1 MNELT
6 QNIQK
11 MMVPKAAIIAYK
23 YEDRRNSDTRY
34 FIELRPI
41 GKSGQMGAG
50 IPVTYEFMN
59 TLLESYTE
67 EMSGIPAGRVPEN
80 MLACN
85 PRKGQEKYVWYN
97 PPGRRRMYFTK
108 GLNIENGEFNLPGII
123 YVVERGGLNVFAF
136 KGERPGMDDR
146 LCKAPYFN
154 VNATSGSVCLG
165 NASLQIPEAPTFDRW
180 LEYWE
185 KRFWMSE
192 FSHLGGGGNPTRSNL
207 VLVTEKARN
216 NPFDENE
223 LLLSEKRLK
232 DLLA

>member
-6 QNIQK
+6 KELQEIP
-11 MMVPKAAIIAYK
+11 VPRAVLVAYK
-23 YEDRRNSDTRY
+23 YEDGPYGKRQKY
-34 FIELRPI
+34 HLELRPVNRD
-41 GKSGQMGAG
+41 GKMGAAV
-50 IPVTYEFMN
+50 PVSHEFMN
-59 TLLESYTE
+59 TLVENYSV
-67 EMSGIPAGRVPEN
+67 EMNGMPYGQIPPGLLWCDTR
-80 MLACN
+80 
-85 PRKGQEKYVWYN
+85 RGHEKYVWYN
-97 PPGRRRMYFTK
+97 PPGKRRMYFTK

-192 FSHLGGGGNPTRSNL
+192 FSHLAVGETPQEAISSSSRKKPGTI
-207 VLVTEKARN
+207 
-216 NPFDENE
+216 
-223 LLLSEKRLK
+223 LSTKTSSYFLK
-232 DLLA
+232 NG

>member
-1 MNELT
+1 
-6 QNIQK
+6 
-11 MMVPKAAIIAYK
+11 
-23 YEDRRNSDTRY
+23 
-34 FIELRPI
+34 
-41 GKSGQMGAG
+41 
-50 IPVTYEFMN
+50 
-59 TLLESYTE
+59 
-67 EMSGIPAGRVPEN
+67 
-80 MLACN
+80 
-85 PRKGQEKYVWYN
+85 
-97 PPGRRRMYFTK
+97 MYFTK

-223 LLLSEKRLK
+223 LLLSEKQLK

>member
-6 QNIQK
+6 KELQEIP
-11 MMVPKAAIIAYK
+11 VPRAVLVAYK
-23 YEDRRNSDTRY
+23 YEDGPYGKRQKY
-34 FIELRPI
+34 HLELRPVNRD
-41 GKSGQMGAG
+41 GKMGAAV
-50 IPVTYEFMN
+50 PVSHEFMN
-59 TLLESYTE
+59 TLVENYSV
-67 EMSGIPAGRVPEN
+67 EMNGMPYGQIPPGLLWCDTR
-80 MLACN
+80 
-85 PRKGQEKYVWYN
+85 RGHEKYVWYN

-136 KGERPGMDDR
+136 KGERPSMDDR

-185 KRFWMSE
+185 KTFLDERVLPPGRWGKPHKKQSRPRHGKSPEQSFRRKRA
-192 FSHLGGGGNPTRSNL
+192 PT
-207 VLVTEKARN
+207 
-216 NPFDENE
+216 F
-223 LLLSEKRLK
+223 
-232 DLLA
+232 

>member
-6 QNIQK
+6 KKLQEIP
-11 MMVPKAAIIAYK
+11 VPRAVLVAYK
-23 YEDRRNSDTRY
+23 YEDGPYGKRQKY
-34 FIELRPI
+34 HLELRPVNRD
-41 GKSGQMGAG
+41 GKMGAAV
-50 IPVTYEFMN
+50 PVSHEFMN
-59 TLLESYTE
+59 TLVENYSV
-67 EMSGIPAGRVPEN
+67 EMNGMPYGQIPPGLLWCDTR
-80 MLACN
+80 
-85 PRKGQEKYVWYN
+85 RGHEKYVWYN

-192 FSHLGGGGNPTRSNL
+192 FSHLGGGGKPHKKQSRPRHGKSP
-207 VLVTEKARN
+207 EQSFR
-216 NPFDENE
+216 
-223 LLLSEKRLK
+223 
-232 DLLA
+232 

>member
-6 QNIQK
+6 KELQEIP
-11 MMVPKAAIIAYK
+11 VPRAVLVAYK
-23 YEDRRNSDTRY
+23 YEDGPYGKRQKY
-34 FIELRPI
+34 HLELRPVNRD
-41 GKSGQMGAG
+41 GKMGAAV
-50 IPVTYEFMN
+50 PVSHEFMN
-59 TLLESYTE
+59 TLVENYSV
-67 EMSGIPAGRVPEN
+67 EMNGMPYGQIPPGLLWCDTR
-80 MLACN
+80 
-85 PRKGQEKYVWYN
+85 RGHEKYVWYN

-123 YVVERGGLNVFAF
+123 YVMERGGLNVFAF

-192 FSHLGGGGNPTRSNL
+192 SPTWAVGETPQEAISSSSRKKPG
-207 VLVTEKARN
+207 TI
-216 NPFDENE
+216 
-223 LLLSEKRLK
+223 LSTKTNSYFLK
-232 DLLA
+232 NG